1 VTAMPVHIPRQRTV
15 ARVAAHRAVPK
26 PSRPT
31 PFLDLLWM
39 VPLTVASYAVA
50 LIGGAWIVGVL

>member
-1 VTAMPVHIPRQRTV
+1 MTVMPVHIPRQRGRDRATV
-15 ARVAAHRAVPK
+15 RHHVRAH
-26 PSRPT
+26 RPT

-39 VPLTVASYAVA
+39 VPLAVASYAVA